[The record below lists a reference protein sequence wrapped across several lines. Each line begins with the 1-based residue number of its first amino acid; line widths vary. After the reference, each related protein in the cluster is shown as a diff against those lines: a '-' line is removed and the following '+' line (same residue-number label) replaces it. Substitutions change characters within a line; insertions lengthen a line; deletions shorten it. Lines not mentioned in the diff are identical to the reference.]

1 MLGASWTS
9 TLWLHAAICAA
20 AEVGRAQACQAALVL
35 TGALCP
41 LRPGVVR
48 KRDDGTE
55 EILLEDLLGWSK
67 APSA

>member
-1 MLGASWTS
+1 
-9 TLWLHAAICAA
+9 
-20 AEVGRAQACQAALVL
+20 
-35 TGALCP
+35 
-41 LRPGVVR
+41 VVR